1 MLTRR
6 CVFAQQ
12 DSEAA
17 SDSKHLETLLSG
29 THGHA
34 EKEHGPALL
43 EGMVAWLVAR
53 MAEPSAHVKFKTV
66 TVLLVLGR
74 QGPGSWFGVCKAN
87 DGLAPLLT
95 ELSEYVPPPPPP
107 SARPDCPPASAH
119 LPLRLFPTFPL
130 SVSHPLTDSVC
141 LLTLGCLRCV
151 VHRFQSEEAERAAH
165 GIRKSSKDLLEAMK

>member
-1 MLTRR
+1 MRN
-6 CVFAQQ
+6 Q

-95 ELSEYVPPPPPP
+95 ELSECAPSPPL
-107 SARPDCPPASAH
+107 CPFLTAPQASDH
-119 LPLRLFPTFPL
+119 LPLRLFPTFL
-130 SVSHPLTDSVC
+130 SPRLASSDRFC
-141 LLTLGCLRCV
+141 LLAHAWVSPLCRATC
-151 VHRFQSEEAERAAH
+151 RFQSEEAERAAH

>member
-1 MLTRR
+1 MRN
-6 CVFAQQ
+6 Q

-95 ELSEYVPPPPPP
+95 ELSECAPSAPSSLPP
-107 SARPDCPPASAH
+107 SLCLSPPS
-119 LPLRLFPTFPL
+119 LFPTFL
-130 SVSHPLTDSVC
+130 CLCLESSDRFC
-141 LLTLGCLRCV
+141 LLAHAWVSPLC
-151 VHRFQSEEAERAAH
+151 RAQV
-165 GIRKSSKDLLEAMK
+165 SV

>member
-1 MLTRR
+1 MRN
-6 CVFAQQ
+6 Q

-95 ELSEYVPPPPPP
+95 ELSECAPSPPL
-107 SARPDCPPASAH
+107 CPFLTAPQASDH
-119 LPLRLFPTFPL
+119 LPLRLFPTFLSPRLASSDRFCLLAHAWVSPL
-130 SVSHPLTDSVC
+130 SC
-141 LLTLGCLRCV
+141 
-151 VHRFQSEEAERAAH
+151 RFQSEEAERAAH